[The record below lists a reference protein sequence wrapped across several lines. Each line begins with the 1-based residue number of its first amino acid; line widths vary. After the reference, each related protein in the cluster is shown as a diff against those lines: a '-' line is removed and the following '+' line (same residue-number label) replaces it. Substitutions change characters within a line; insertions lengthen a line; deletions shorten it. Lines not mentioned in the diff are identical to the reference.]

1 MKMDK
6 VKEHVL
12 KNKKIFVL
20 YLCISCIIILAAAI
34 IYKTDFQE
42 AMLQPRNVMT
52 VKDELGSP
60 GKFVTLT
67 GGLRIEQKITMV
79 SEEFSGFS
87 LWLEKNSIERDAE
100 ISVQL
105 RNETGRLVEDWII
118 STDEIIGNNF
128 FDFFFSEINVNVG
141 DVYSIVIEA
150 DSKERISVP
159 MGLKKFSKTKKN
171 VLLSEMETNK
181 RIKFE
186 EPEDTFCLAYRIL
199 DGDCGALRFFYLIFV
214 IMIALLIGSVYVL
227 VATRQK
233 KEWIFVFMSLILGGI
248 YILIFPPYMVPDDEA
263 HFVTAYAES
272 SAILGETVRD
282 EEGYVILEQNA
293 ANSLVRKEFPDR
305 SSYATYIRGI
315 FGKESVVSSDEVV
328 IRGALNIKSLGYV
341 PQIVGLVIGRL
352 LNVNNAWLFILG
364 RVMALLLY
372 CFVMFW
378 AIRIIPEFGKN
389 ILFLVGLLPMTI
401 QQVASFNYDSVLFDA
416 LFFLFAYI
424 LFLAFDPGK
433 TIITLKDYIVV
444 VALIVVIV
452 PIKFVYIPLLGLAL
466 LVPKEKFGGQKK
478 KIFSA
483 VSAGVLCALVLFV
496 TRLSSSGPLIKAVTT
511 DTETYT
517 LMECIQEPV
526 QTFVM
531 FFKTIGH
538 YGTLYLQSMIGAP
551 LGWFEIGIPSIIIDG
566 FVILLLFSL
575 LECQGSHQWKKWERI
590 WFILL
595 ISGIAFL
602 IFLALLQDW
611 TLRSSKYIEGVQG
624 RYFIPLLPVFLL
636 ALKNKTVI
644 LAKKA
649 DTFFI
654 SGILS
659 LQVLT
664 VLSVVSVVVNR
675 GTF

>member
-150 DSKERISVP
+150 DSKEKISVP
-159 MGLKKFSKTKKN
+159 MGVKKFSKTKKN

-181 RIKFE
+181 LTDLR
-186 EPEDTFCLAYRIL
+186 EPGDTFCLAYRIL
-199 DGDCGALRFFYLIFV
+199 DGNCGALRFYYLTFV
-214 IMIALLIGSVYVL
+214 LLIALLIGAVYVL
-227 VATRQK
+227 LVTRQK
-233 KEWIFVFMSLILGGI
+233 KEWIFVFMSLIIGGI

-263 HFVTAYAES
+263 HFITAYAES
-272 SAILGETVRD
+272 SAILGKTVRD

-315 FGKESVVSSDEVV
+315 FGKDSAVSSDEVV
-328 IRGALNIKSLGYV
+328 IRRALNIKSLGYV
-341 PQIVGLVIGRL
+341 PQVVGLVIGRL
-352 LNVNNAWLFILG
+352 LNLNNAWLFVLG
-364 RVMALLLY
+364 RAMALLLY

-378 AIRIIPEFGKN
+378 AIRITPEFGKN
-389 ILFLVGLLPMTI
+389 ILFLVGLLPMTV

-424 LFLAFDPGK
+424 LYLSFDTNK
-433 TIITLKDYIVV
+433 KIITLKDYIVV
-444 VALIVVIV
+444 AALIIVII
-452 PIKFVYIPLLGLAL
+452 PIKFVYIPLLGLGL

-478 KIFSA
+478 KIINA
-483 VSAGVLCALVLFV
+483 VGAGTLCGLVFFI
-496 TRLSSSGPLIKAVTT
+496 TRLGSGGQLVKSVTT
-511 DTETYT
+511 ETETYT
-517 LMECIQEPV
+517 LMECIQQPV

-538 YGTLYLQSMIGAP
+538 YGTIYIQSMIGNP
-551 LGWFEIGIPSIIIDG
+551 LGWFEIAIPDIIIDG
-566 FVILLLFSL
+566 FIILLFFSL
-575 LECQGSHQWKKWERI
+575 LEYQEI
-590 WFILL
+590 
-595 ISGIAFL
+595 
-602 IFLALLQDW
+602 
-611 TLRSSKYIEGVQG
+611 G
-624 RYFIPLLPVFLL
+624 RAHV
-636 ALKNKTVI
+636 
-644 LAKKA
+644 
-649 DTFFI
+649 
-654 SGILS
+654 
-659 LQVLT
+659 
-664 VLSVVSVVVNR
+664 
-675 GTF
+675 